1 VVGKN
6 RSKARSR
13 YRELADALIASVRTG
28 RTPVGSLLP
37 GELELA
43 ATYRV
48 SRHTVREALRLL
60 GELGLIHRQPGVG
73 TVIRAQAPVE
83 SYVQTVRTPA
93 ELLQYPPES
102 RLVVVAT
109 AAVRVP
115 RALAADLQV
124 VSGSLWQQITCIR
137 RMGRGQRPIAWV
149 DLYVPPEYAGIAES
163 IGSRKKRVYE
173 MFAQRFGLMADSV
186 EVSIQA
192 GALSAAAA
200 QGLDAEQGAPTLRLV
215 RRYRTAEGKLFM
227 SSVSEHPADRF
238 TYTLTLRRGWQS
250 DRAAGWSTI

>member
-1 VVGKN
+1 MVAEQ

-13 YRELADALIASVRTG
+13 YRELADALIESVRLG

-37 GELELA
+37 GEIELA

-60 GELGLIHRQPGVG
+60 GELGLIDRQPGVG
-73 TVIRAQAPVE
+73 TVIRARVPLE

-102 RLVVVAT
+102 RLAVVAT
-109 AAVRVP
+109 AVVRVS
-115 RALAADLQV
+115 RALAAELEV
-124 VSGSLWQQITCIR
+124 TAGLWQRITCIR
-137 RMGRGQRPIAWV
+137 RMGRGHRPIAWV
-149 DLYVPPEYAGIAES
+149 DLYVPPEYADIAES
-163 IGSRKKRVYE
+163 IGTRKKLVYE
-173 MFAQRFGLMADSV
+173 MFAQKFGLMADKV

-192 GALSAAAA
+192 GALSQAAAR
-200 QGLDAEQGAPTLRLV
+200 GLDAEQGAPTLRLV
-215 RRYRTAEGKLFM
+215 RRYRTPDGKLFM
-227 SSVSEHPADRF
+227 ASVSEHPADRF

-250 DRAAGWSTI
+250 DRGAGWSTI